1 MAVRRQPTLRDV
13 AAAAGVAVSTASRAL
28 TKPGRVNADT
38 ADRVVAVAQE
48 LGYIPSASARA
59 LLSGRTAT
67 VALVL
72 PDVTNPFFFGLVRGT
87 SARLRESGYVQVL
100 ADTEESA
107 EVEADTLRK
116 LRGSVDGAVLAAS
129 RLSDEQIAAAGADLA
144 LVVVNRTIPGTPGVL
159 LDTPGGMV
167 QAIEHLV
174 ALGHTRIAYA
184 SGPVTSWS
192 DKRRRE
198 ALEPSAAR
206 LGVELVVLGPYAPVR
221 SSGAAA
227 ADAALHARATAVM
240 TFNDLLAFGVLERLD
255 VLGIPVPERMS
266 VIGCDDIFGSDLVR
280 PALTTVESPVE
291 RAGRMAADLLLTRL
305 EGGRPSADDDDG
317 VGLDDAAD
325 DGSTDDG
332 STVAGVVPA
341 EPVLLPTHL
350 VVRSST
356 GAAG

>member
-28 TKPGRVNADT
+28 TRPGRVNADT

-87 SARLRESGYVQVL
+87 GARLRESGYVQVL

-107 EVEADTLRK
+107 EVELDTLRK
-116 LRGSVDGAVLAAS
+116 LRGQVDGAVLAAS
-129 RLSDEQIAAAGADLA
+129 RLSDEQIAAAAADLA
-144 LVVVNRTIPGTPGVL
+144 LVVVNRAIPGTPGVL
-159 LDTPGGMV
+159 LDTAGGMV
-167 QAIEHLV
+167 QALEHLV
-174 ALGHTRIAYA
+174 AQGHTRIAYA

-192 DKRRRE
+192 DGRRRE
-198 ALEPSAAR
+198 ALGPAAER
-206 LGVELVVLGPYAPVR
+206 LGVDLVVLGPYAPVR
-221 SSGAAA
+221 QSGPQA
-227 ADAALHARATAVM
+227 ADAALDAGATAVIA
-240 TFNDLLAFGVLERLD
+240 FNDLLAFGVLERLD
-255 VLGIPVPERMS
+255 ARGVPVPDTVS
-266 VIGCDDIFGSDLVR
+266 VVGCDDIFGADLVR

-291 RAGRMAADLLLTRL
+291 RAGRMAADLLLARL
-305 EGGRPSADDDDG
+305 EGGRDDELGDDE
-317 VGLDDAAD
+317 DEP
-325 DGSTDDG
+325 
-332 STVAGVVPA
+332 VVRPRDTA
-341 EPVLLPTHL
+341 EPVLLPTQL

-356 GAAG
+356 GRTAAVV

>member
-28 TKPGRVNADT
+28 TRPGRVNAGT
-38 ADRVVAVAQE
+38 ADRVVAVAKE

-87 SARLRESGYVQVL
+87 GARLRESGYVQVL

-107 EVEADTLRK
+107 EVELDTLRK
-116 LRGSVDGAVLAAS
+116 LRGQVDGAVLAAS
-129 RLSDEQIAAAGADLA
+129 RLTDEQIAAAAEDLA

-159 LDTPGGMV
+159 LDTAGGMV
-167 QAIEHLV
+167 QALEHLV
-174 ALGHTRIAYA
+174 EQGHRSIAYVA
-184 SGPVTSWS
+184 GPTTSWS
-192 DKRRRE
+192 DRRRRE
-198 ALEPSAAR
+198 ALEPAAAG

-221 SSGAAA
+221 TSGADA
-227 ADAALHARATAVM
+227 ADAALDAGVTALIA
-240 TFNDLLAFGVLERLD
+240 FNDLLAFGVLERLD
-255 VLGIPVPERMS
+255 ARGVAVPERLS
-266 VIGCDDIFGSDLVR
+266 VVGCDDIFGSDLVR
-280 PALTTVESPVE
+280 PALTTIESPVE

-305 EGGRPSADDDDG
+305 DGERPAGDDEDEDRP
-317 VGLDDAAD
+317 VVDLP
-325 DGSTDDG
+325 
-332 STVAGVVPA
+332 VPA
-341 EPVLLPTHL
+341 TPVLLPTHL

-356 GAAG
+356 GRPQG